1 MTGKILSGKNIKEV
15 EFIGLSHCYGS
26 KTKRA
31 NARMVLR
38 FLNLLS
44 GRLDI
49 LSLRKPHKISGGYTQ

>member
-1 MTGKILSGKNIKEV
+1 MTGKILSGENTMEV

-31 NARMVLR
+31 NTRMILR

-49 LSLRKPHKISGGYTQ
+49 LSSR